1 MAASLY
7 GLTKAELD
15 TPVLCVDLDTFE
27 RNLQFVAETVKAGG
41 KAWRPHSKGHKT
53 PVVAWKQIRA
63 GAIGLTCA
71 KVSEAEVFANAGIRD
86 LLIANVI
93 AGAPKVERL
102 ASLCCSAEPII
113 CCDHFAQAE
122 PIAAACRRRGVT
134 CRVLIDINI
143 GMNRT
148 GCRPGTDAVELGTA
162 ISKLQGLELVGIMGY
177 EGHLLRLD
185 DPVDKAKQIRSALDV
200 LGHCRE
206 LFQRQ
211 GLRCDI
217 VSAGGTGSV
226 TISAHSPSIT
236 EVQAG
241 GGVFGDPFYREAC
254 HVDPIAPALT
264 VLATVISRPSLERA
278 VLDAGKK
285 TMNAEVKPLTVKGYP
300 DAEVGWLSAEHT
312 VLNLGPKSQNLK
324 IGDQVELVIG
334 YHDLTTVLHDQIVA
348 FRDDRVETIW
358 PILGRGKLQ

>member
-1 MAASLY
+1 MAASIY
-7 GLTKAELD
+7 GLSKAELD
-15 TPVLCVDLDTFE
+15 TPVLCVDLDVFE
-27 RNLQFVAETVKAGG
+27 RNLQFVAATVKAGG

-53 PVVAWKQIRA
+53 PVVAWRQIRA

-71 KVSEAEVFANAGIRD
+71 KVSEAEVFAHAGIRD

-102 ASLCCSAEPII
+102 AALCCAADPII

-134 CRVLIDINI
+134 CRVLVDVNI

-148 GCRPGTDAVELGTA
+148 GCRPGMDAVDLGEA
-162 ISKLQGLELVGIMGY
+162 ISKLQGLRLVGIMGY
-177 EGHLLRLD
+177 EGHLLRVE
-185 DPVDKAKQIRSALDV
+185 DPADKEKQVRGALDI

-206 LFQRQ
+206 MFHRQ
-211 GLRCDI
+211 GLCCDI

-226 TISAHSPSIT
+226 SITAQSPAIT

-254 HVDPIAPALT
+254 HVDAISPALT
-264 VLATVISRPSLERA
+264 VLATVISRPSLDRA

-285 TMNAEVKPLTVKGYP
+285 TVNPDPKALTVQGYP

-312 VLNLGPKSQNLK
+312 VLNLGPKSQDLK
-324 IGDQVELVIG
+324 IGDQVELIVG
-334 YHDLTTVLHDQIVA
+334 YHDLTTVLHNEFTA
-348 FRDDRVETIW
+348 CRGDRVEAVW